1 MDYFWENMLPDTT
14 SYKFDSLQSH
24 ATHKPAARI
33 LNTTLFLK
41 PDPLLVPQSIRI
53 HPEINFFQ
61 ILTSVLCQMM
71 AAVTSAS
78 MLLEATNVNVQIQD
92 YAYHQITKHVMVSLF
107 HFSRTSCSKLFL

>member
-1 MDYFWENMLPDTT
+1 MLPDTK

-24 ATHKPAARI
+24 ATRKPAARI

-92 YAYHQITKHVMVSLF
+92 YAYHRITKHVMVSLF
-107 HFSRTSCSKLFL
+107 HLSRTSCSKLFL